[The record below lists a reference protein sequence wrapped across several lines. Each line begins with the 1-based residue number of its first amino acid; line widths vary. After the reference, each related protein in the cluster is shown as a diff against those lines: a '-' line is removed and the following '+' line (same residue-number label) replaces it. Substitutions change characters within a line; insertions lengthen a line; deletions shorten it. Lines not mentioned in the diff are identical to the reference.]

1 MDIAT
6 VVGFVLT
13 ITLVVMAM
21 LDGGTMDLF
30 INVPGLLIVVG
41 GTLGLTLIS
50 FPLQD
55 VLKSSKYVAYAFVP
69 PQPGADRDTIIDD
82 LEKGIFMFKRI
93 KSYAMACGWV
103 GDLLGAVLILAHLDD
118 PAAIGPEAAIML
130 LTALYGILIGYVVFV
145 PVSTKLEVHLDELK
159 KAS

>member
-13 ITLVVMAM
+13 ITLFLMAM
-21 LDGGTMDLF
+21 LDGGTIDIF

-50 FPLQD
+50 FPLQN
-55 VLKSSKYVAYAFVP
+55 VVKSPKYFSYAFVAP
-69 PQPGADRDTIIDD
+69 KPGGDRDTIIDD

-93 KSYAMACGWV
+93 KSYAMASGWV
-103 GDLLGAVLILAHLDD
+103 GVLVGAVLI
-118 PAAIGPEAAIML
+118 
-130 LTALYGILIGYVVFV
+130 
-145 PVSTKLEVHLDELK
+145 
-159 KAS
+159 